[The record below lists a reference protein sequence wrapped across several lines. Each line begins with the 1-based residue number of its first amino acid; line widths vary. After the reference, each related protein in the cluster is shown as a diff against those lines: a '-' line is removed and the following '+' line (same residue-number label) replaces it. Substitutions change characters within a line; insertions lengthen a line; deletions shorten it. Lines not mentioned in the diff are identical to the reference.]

1 MSVITYSIKK
11 YGRDYKISPSF
22 KLGEM
27 ACKDGSDTVL
37 VSQELM
43 KMLEQLRSY
52 VGGTITISSG
62 YRTAAHNKKVG
73 GAASSQHLFGT
84 AADIIVKRNGIVIPA
99 KKICCLCQYLGFKGV
114 GFINNNSV
122 HVDMRTSG
130 SYRGDERKGYSGNV
144 GGNFFTYFGLQ
155 VSDILALKVKEPE
168 PETQKQEVEEEVT
181 QEQFDKFMENWLEA
195 RAKKSP
201 ASWSKTDRE
210 WAEKNGIIK
219 GTGNG
224 MEYQSYVTREQMV
237 AFLHREH
244 EL

>member
-43 KMLEQLRSY
+43 QMLEQLRSY

-62 YRTAAHNKKVG
+62 YRTVAYNKKIG
-73 GAASSQHLFGT
+73 GASASQHTKGT
-84 AADIIVKRNGIVIPA
+84 AADIITKDRKGQIIDSRL
-99 KKICCLCQYLGFKGV
+99 ICCLCQTLGFKG
-114 GFINNNSV
+114 IARISHQSV
-122 HVDMRTSG
+122 HVDMRASG
-130 SYRGDERKGYSGNV
+130 TYRGDEYYGYGNNV
-144 GGNFFTYFGLQ
+144 GGNFYKYFGLSQ
-155 VSDILALKVKEPE
+155 AGVAALKYVAPIKK
-168 PETQKQEVEEEVT
+168 TEVEEEVT

-201 ASWSKTDRE
+201 ASWSKADRE

-237 AFLHREH
+237 ALLHREH